1 MPKLKTPTQTVF
13 LIALACLVL
22 AMIGYFAEVPILT
35 KYPFWLAVSGYVVL
49 ALGSIPCARCVNA
62 GASTRYAG

>member
-22 AMIGYFAEVPILT
+22 AMIGHFAEVPVLS
-35 KYPFWLAVSGYVVL
+35 KYPFWLAVTGYVVL
-49 ALGSIPCARCVNA
+49 ALSSIL
-62 GASTRYAG
+62 

>member
-1 MPKLKTPTQTVF
+1 MPKLKTPSQTVF

-22 AMIGYFAEVPILT
+22 AMIGYFTEVPVLA

-49 ALGSIPCARCVNA
+49 ALGSIL
-62 GASTRYAG
+62 